1 MSALSTHHKRTKRSE
16 TKEEQRSTKEKN
28 SSKWQK
34 AQKRQEQSLTQAKI
48 DPLRQGQRLDAIDQK
63 PKHDS
68 SKTEVMLDAVIQE
81 AEGKRGNQEPKPKQK
96 LPKQSFSLSQ
106 KSSPCSITSP
116 KILPLVGTCTH
127 QASKRPK
134 APPEAET
141 PPEQMPCHECNAGGV
156 SESIQGYK
164 DMSNI

>member
-1 MSALSTHHKRTKRSE
+1 MTKSSE
-16 TKEEQRSTKEKN
+16 
-28 SSKWQK
+28 
-34 AQKRQEQSLTQAKI
+34 RQEQSLTQVKI

-68 SKTEVMLDAVIQE
+68 SKTEVTLDAVMQE

-106 KSSPCSITSP
+106 VQLSQNDALSKPCAQQVFQKSNKSPPCSITSL

-127 QASKRPK
+127 QA
-134 APPEAET
+134 
-141 PPEQMPCHECNAGGV
+141 
-156 SESIQGYK
+156 
-164 DMSNI
+164 

>member
-1 MSALSTHHKRTKRSE
+1 MIQSSE
-16 TKEEQRSTKEKN
+16 
-28 SSKWQK
+28 
-34 AQKRQEQSLTQAKI
+34 RQNQSLTQAQI

-68 SKTEVMLDAVIQE
+68 SKTEVMLDAVMQE
-81 AEGKRGNQEPKPKQK
+81 AEGKRGNQEPN
-96 LPKQSFSLSQ
+96 QSRN
-106 KSSPCSITSP
+106 SPRKFFPSHKCNSP
-116 KILPLVGTCTH
+116 KMMHSQSPVPNKFSKIKQVSPLFDHFSQNSPPCWHMHTSRL
-127 QASKRPK
+127 QRPK

-141 PPEQMPCHECNAGGV
+141 PPERMLCNECNAGGV